1 MNREIIDRRISQI
14 EGAIARLKY
23 NLTGQSSK
31 KDFENNLNDLE
42 DTVEDLK
49 SHLERVLSPLRNG

>member
-1 MNREIIDRRISQI
+1 MNKEIIDRRISQI

-23 NLTGQSSK
+23 NLTGQSTK

-42 DTVEDLK
+42 EILEDLK
-49 SHLERVLSPLRNG
+49 SHLERYSTPLRNG